1 MKKNSQLP
9 EGEAGAVVL
18 IDGVCHLC
26 QGLVKFIIKRDPKA
40 AFRFATLQGAAGR
53 RMVSSAGM
61 DPNRLDTVVLV
72 ERGAVYTESAA
83 ALRIA
88 RKLRFPWPV
97 LYVFIAV
104 PRPLRD
110 AVYRYVARNRYRWF
124 GRDEVCL
131 LPTPDLRRRLVEEE
145 E

>member
-1 MKKNSQLP
+1 MKKSGQLP
-9 EGEAGAVVL
+9 GEEAGAVVL

-61 DPNRLDTVVLV
+61 DPDRLDTVVLV
-72 ERGAVYTESAA
+72 EQGAVYTESAA

-97 LYVFIAV
+97 LYIFIVV

-110 AVYRYVARNRYRWF
+110 TVYRYVARNRYRWF

>member
-1 MKKNSQLP
+1 MKRSGQLP
-9 EGEAGAVVL
+9 EGGAGAVVL

-61 DPNRLDTVVLV
+61 DPDRLDTVVLV
-72 ERGAVYTESAA
+72 EQGAVYTESAA

-124 GRDEVCL
+124 GRDEACL